1 MKKKKL
7 ERFDAL
13 PTQSIPQDF
22 KKKREPLDFYSWD
35 LVTTWKRTNEKNNQG
50 RDDESSL
57 FWSVGQ
63 SRAADSRC
71 FDLDAILAPHNYFT
85 RFSRSKFVSFQFNRR
100 EYHSHRVERYAK
112 GTLSLS
118 LSSAVSKGVRAPSE
132 FFVSSRTNEHVNKK
146 KKKIREERENISAHA
161 FQFSRSSSAT
171 VVVSTVQ
178 VLLDLPPPSQ
188 PPCLVSL
195 PLLWYFQHLEK
206 FNFLVSSCRI
216 K

>member
-1 MKKKKL
+1 M
-7 ERFDAL
+7 
-13 PTQSIPQDF
+13 
-22 KKKREPLDFYSWD
+22 
-35 LVTTWKRTNEKNNQG
+35 
-50 RDDESSL
+50 
-57 FWSVGQ
+57 GQ

-178 VLLDLPPPSQ
+178 VLLDLPPPFPTPVFSFS
-188 PPCLVSL
+188 PPPMIFSTFREIQFSRVVVSN
-195 PLLWYFQHLEK
+195 QIIVK
-206 FNFLVSSCRI
+206 
-216 K
+216 